1 MTNILEEILNDAKLA
16 YKESVLIDNEILE
29 EKLLSIIGHAKL
41 LIDKKEE
48 KGLDMKN
55 NQPSQLDEIK
65 KVEKRIQRWLRNPN
79 QYNSKILNTFMR
91 LSNNNEHS
99 ISVSLLE
106 KHSDIDDGKF
116 ITNYNQMKII
126 AERNHGKVFEE
137 THGEVRLWEPV
148 ADFIIKSYQ
157 VHQNNFL

>member
-1 MTNILEEILNDAKLA
+1 MTNILEKILNDAKLS

-29 EKLLSIIGHAKL
+29 EKLLSIIGNTKL
-41 LIDKKEE
+41 LINKKEE
-48 KGLDMKN
+48 KGLNMKN
-55 NQPSQLDEIK
+55 NQPNQHDEIK
-65 KVEKRIQRWLRNPN
+65 KVEKRILGWLRNPN

-91 LSNNNEHS
+91 LSNNNEHG

-106 KHSDIDDGKF
+106 KHSDIVDGKF

-137 THGEVRLWEPV
+137 VHGEVRLWEPV
-148 ADFIIKSYQ
+148 ADFIIKSYKI
-157 VHQNNFL
+157 HQNQFS